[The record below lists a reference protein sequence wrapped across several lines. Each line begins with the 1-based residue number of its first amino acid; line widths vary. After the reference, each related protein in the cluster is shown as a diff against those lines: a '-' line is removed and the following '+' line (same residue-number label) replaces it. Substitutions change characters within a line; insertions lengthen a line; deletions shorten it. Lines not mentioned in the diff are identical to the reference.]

1 MVAVALGEGQWWV
14 QVLQANSCPCGIKSK
29 RAHFVNVLYLA
40 HQLWELIPLGDHS
53 ERASSSK
60 EMQSQE
66 RLPSDPVHYSL
77 CHQSRDWPTA
87 CRELHSLEQ
96 QLGQEWNRM
105 LAGRGAGWRPSDWRM
120 MQPGPNTHTCS
131 AWGLEE
137 RWMRRDLGQRQWP
150 DGPLGEK
157 CLAVGTQTRGKDH
170 SLAKPN
176 SQGMKGSLGWNVGGS
191 SHHCLCFSFN
201 AELWLQ

>member
-14 QVLQANSCPCGIKSK
+14 QVLQASSCPCSIKSK

-66 RLPSDPVHYSL
+66 WLPSDPVHYSL

-105 LAGRGAGWRPSDWRM
+105 LAGRGGRVETVRLENDAAGTKH
-120 MQPGPNTHTCS
+120 THVLS
-131 AWGLEE
+131 LRAWGNVNASWSGTKTVA
-137 RWMRRDLGQRQWP
+137 RWAPGRKVSGCWYP
-150 DGPLGEK
+150 DARK
-157 CLAVGTQTRGKDH
+157 R
-170 SLAKPN
+170 S
-176 SQGMKGSLGWNVGGS
+176 
-191 SHHCLCFSFN
+191 
-201 AELWLQ
+201 